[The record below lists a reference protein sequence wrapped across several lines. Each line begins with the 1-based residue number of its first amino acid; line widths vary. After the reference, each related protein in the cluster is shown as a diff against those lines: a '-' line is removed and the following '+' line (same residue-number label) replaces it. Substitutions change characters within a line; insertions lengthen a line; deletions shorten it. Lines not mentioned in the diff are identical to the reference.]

1 MDVRKSPAEAGLSRS
16 PSKRTCP
23 PDCPSPTR
31 SEGTAQSSGIG
42 GKPPEL
48 KPQARYWLRTRRTFA
63 QKKAPRRGGAKRAKN
78 GLPTASATGRLT
90 HGLPRAAGSVAT
102 AAYVG
107 TNPKLGFIRRRR
119 FTTTSCSAFETFSKP
134 PPETVHHQGRTPESR
149 IERTV
154 GHARQTR

>member
-1 MDVRKSPAEAGLSRS
+1 
-16 PSKRTCP
+16 
-23 PDCPSPTR
+23 
-31 SEGTAQSSGIG
+31 
-42 GKPPEL
+42 
-48 KPQARYWLRTRRTFA
+48 
-63 QKKAPRRGGAKRAKN
+63 
-78 GLPTASATGRLT
+78 LPTASATGRLT

-154 GHARQTR
+154 GHEHANPVITLAELSRTLQRILLQKQADAECLET